1 MNKQCILT
9 YKVIS
14 PDQSIFLR
22 TLRRMAVLDD
32 RRAVLQRL
40 WATRARQPAHL
51 ELQQNST
58 SQRRLLGQLSAWYC
72 SEQRS
77 ITFQHELRSW
87 MGDGGGTADADGA
100 TFRGPQHPIW
110 RITTFHLSL
119 TLTASAQLVRKT
131 NIIIPLVVVTLA
143 SRKNLQ
149 NYGAES
155 AAVLST
161 TSEPLQLK
169 EQSVLMS
176 LCKIFIIY
184 IGISRSRSCEGAH
197 LAYITTPLWILKTP
211 STSGIAFSLF

>member
-22 TLRRMAVLDD
+22 TLRRMAVLD

-58 SQRRLLGQLSAWYC
+58 SQRRLLGQLSAWYG

-77 ITFQHELRSW
+77 ITFQHELNGRRRWHSW
-87 MGDGGGTADADGA
+87 CWW
-100 TFRGPQHPIW
+100 RNGPQHPIW

-131 NIIIPLVVVTLA
+131 NIIIPLVEVTLA

-176 LCKIFIIY
+176 LCKIFIMY
-184 IGISRSRSCEGAH
+184 MGISRSRNCEGAH
-197 LAYITTPLWILKTP
+197 LAFFTTPFWIFKNP